1 MLTLDDG
8 HTFSYEMIG
17 EFRSDG
23 RWIHPA
29 RTIASHEL
37 IYVLRGTVAIAEN
50 GVEYELHENQMLLLQ
65 AGVPHTGTRSTE
77 EPVAFYWFHFRTDLP
92 LPCKL
97 DAGADPYDI
106 KTLLKRL
113 LHITNTPLYPPQ
125 AADAAGLLI
134 LQELAVHSA
143 AGAGADNA
151 LAVRIAEY
159 VRIHAD
165 RPLTVAGVA
174 QAFGYNPDHI
184 GRLFRTSFRTGL
196 KEHIDQQRLRLARD
210 LLLTT
215 ELSVKEIAVRLGWRN
230 ENLFVKFFVYHE
242 EISPARFRN
251 RWRGTHWNNH

>member
-8 HTFSYEMIG
+8 HTFQYEMIG

-23 RWIHPA
+23 QWIHPS

-37 IYVLRGTVAIAEN
+37 IYVLRGTVRIAEA
-50 GVEYELHENQMLLLQ
+50 GVAYEVQENQMLLLQ
-65 AGVPHTGTRSTE
+65 AGLPHAGVYPTD

-97 DAGADPYDI
+97 DAGADAYDI
-106 KTLLKRL
+106 KTQLKRL
-113 LHITNTPLYPPQ
+113 LHITNTPLYPAA
-125 AADAAGLLI
+125 AADAAGLAI
-134 LQELAVHSA
+134 LQELTHRSA
-143 AGAGADNA
+143 AGAAAGSA
-151 LAVRIAEY
+151 LANRIAEY
-159 VRIHAD
+159 VRIHAN
-165 RPLTVAGVA
+165 RPLTVADVA
-174 QAFGYNPDHI
+174 RQFGYNPDHI
-184 GRLFRTSFRTGL
+184 GKLFRASFRVGL

-215 ELSVKEIAVRLGWRN
+215 ELSVKEIAARLGWRN